1 MKSSFKQVPTQA
13 EPAEETSTTLA
24 KPMPPMAQ
32 FSGDWDYS
40 DTRKPRI
47 NLVHKTSDSELITDF
62 GIGSFVLN
70 KEVRLSDGKTPLM
83 VTAMRAGKD
92 YIQKLPFGDPEMPLI
107 FKTTDE
113 VIANGGFFNQQQ
125 AT

>member
-1 MKSSFKQVPTQA
+1 MNSQENARLSTTLFGGSKPKTNKPSKLIMKSSFKQVPTQA

-47 NLVHKTSDSELITDF
+47 TLVHKTSDSELIADF
-62 GIGSFVLN
+62 GIRTFVLN
-70 KEVRLSDGKTPLM
+70 K
-83 VTAMRAGKD
+83 
-92 YIQKLPFGDPEMPLI
+92 
-107 FKTTDE
+107 
-113 VIANGGFFNQQQ
+113 
-125 AT
+125 